1 MCDFDIKKI
10 RKELGLTQVE
20 FAKKL
25 GVDTKTVQNWEAG
38 KPISTS
44 KYGLLRELALKP
56 QKYAGGEQQNI
67 HGDNIN
73 GNNVTVHK
81 TNTDKLLEI
90 LASKEQSLAK
100 AQEHIDKLLEII
112 GNLTKGQ

>member
-44 KYGLLRELALKP
+44 KYGLLRELAL
-56 QKYAGGEQQNI
+56 
-67 HGDNIN
+67 
-73 GNNVTVHK
+73 
-81 TNTDKLLEI
+81 
-90 LASKEQSLAK
+90 
-100 AQEHIDKLLEII
+100 
-112 GNLTKGQ
+112 

>member
-56 QKYAGGEQQNI
+56 QNTPGA
-67 HGDNIN
+67 
-73 GNNVTVHK
+73 NNK
-81 TNTDKLLEI
+81 TFM
-90 LASKEQSLAK
+90 A
-100 AQEHIDKLLEII
+100 II
-112 GNLTKGQ
+112 STATM

>member
-10 RKELGLTQVE
+10 RKELGMTQVE

-38 KPISTS
+38 KPISSS
-44 KYGLLRELALKP
+44 KHGLLRELALKP

-67 HGDNIN
+67 NGDNIN

-81 TNTDKLLEI
+81 TDTDKLLEI